1 MAVPTIRPRSLR
13 SLGGNLPSL
22 LGKALR
28 HRGDMIVSMPSLHR
42 LRPVLLALLASAAAW
57 SADTLAA
64 TGTAVPIGGAL
75 RNDNAAVWKHLVDV
89 AGGPGARFVVFGTAS
104 ITPAESAEDAAKT
117 LREYGAVATVLPVS
131 PLLSG
136 TDPAAAARD
145 PKFIAEVRSARG
157 VFFTGGSQDRIV
169 DTFQPGG
176 KRTPLLDA
184 IWQVFDDGGVV
195 AGTSAG
201 AAIMS
206 PLMFRD
212 APDLVAVLKGRLR
225 DGHELAQGLGFAGT
239 GVFVDQHFLR
249 RGRIGR
255 LLPAM
260 VARGYTLGL
269 GVDENTAA
277 FIHGDDVEVLG
288 ARAALLVDLA
298 QATHD
303 DKLGAFNVRNARVSL
318 LMPGDHA
325 DLKTRAV
332 APSATQL
339 QGQRI
344 DPADKVYV
352 PENDTAAFQMDI
364 LGDEILAG
372 AMANLI
378 DSKAADVRGLA
389 FDANPAKDDKR
400 PTLGFEFRLSKD
412 ARTLGWYSDASGD
425 DRYTVV
431 AMRLD
436 VLPVRLPA
444 PLYSRWKR

>member
-1 MAVPTIRPRSLR
+1 MAAPAIRPRDAR
-13 SLGGNLPSL
+13 SLGGNLPSHP
-22 LGKALR
+22 GKAAQR
-28 HRGDMIVSMPSLHR
+28 PGDMIASMPSLHR
-42 LRPVLLALLASAAAW
+42 LRPLLAALLASIAAVSGDA
-57 SADTLAA
+57 LAA

-104 ITPAESAEDAAKT
+104 IEPAESAEDAAKT
-117 LREYGAVATVLPVS
+117 LRQYGAVATVLPVS
-131 PLLSG
+131 PLLKG
-136 TDPAAAARD
+136 TDAAAAVRD
-145 PKFIAEVRSARG
+145 PKFIAEVRAARG
-157 VFFTGGSQDRIV
+157 VFFTGGAQDRIV
-169 DTFQPGG
+169 DTFQPAG
-176 KRTPLLDA
+176 RRSPLLEA
-184 IWQVFDDGGVV
+184 IWEVFDNGGVV

-260 VARGYTLGL
+260 LARGYGVGL

-277 FIHGDDVEVLG
+277 FIHGDNVEVVG
-288 ARAALLVDLA
+288 ARGALLVDLA

-303 DKLGAFNVRNARVSL
+303 DGLGAFNVRNARVSL

-325 DLKTRAV
+325 DLKARSVT
-332 APSATQL
+332 PSATQL
-339 QGQRI
+339 HGQRI
-344 DPADKVYV
+344 APDDKAYV

-364 LGDEILAG
+364 LGDRILPG

-378 DSKAADVRGLA
+378 DSKAVDVRGLA
-389 FDANPAKDDKR
+389 FDAQPAKGDTR

-412 ARTLGWYSDASGD
+412 AQTLGWYSDASGD
-425 DRYTVV
+425 DRYTVIS
-431 AMRLD
+431 MRLD
-436 VLPVRLPA
+436 VTPVRLPA
-444 PLYSRWKR
+444 PLYTPWAR